1 MEKGTEKK
9 PKRKLNVKNIKKLAK
24 EIMLIASLSSVIVYS
39 VKTFSK
45 QSIKFNTYKGER
57 DLADYDEFLKKYDI
71 DYRESYAEAHGDNIK
86 IYVKTPGE
94 HIVTLTNPN
103 TIEDIIKL
111 YGMKKEDL
119 IYMNGLKEN
128 QALEIGQKL
137 KIYWYKEYDFT
148 LEELDNSSKWI
159 YHNIAPGETLS
170 KIAELYNTTEE
181 EIMQNNEEIINK
193 NEIQAGSTIKIKKQ
207 KKKEKQKTLEK

>member
-1 MEKGTEKK
+1 MEKGTEEKSKK
-9 PKRKLNVKNIKKLAK
+9 KLNKKNIKKLVK
-24 EIMLIASLSSVIVYS
+24 ELMLIASLSSVIVYS

-45 QSIKFNTYKGER
+45 QSIMFNTYKGKR
-57 DLADYDEFLKKYDI
+57 DLSDYDEFLRNHDI
-71 DYRESYAEAHGDNIK
+71 DYREAYAEAHGDNIK
-86 IYVKTPGE
+86 IYVKIQGE
-94 HIVTLTNPN
+94 HIVALTKPN
-103 TIEDIIKL
+103 TIEDIAKL

-119 IYMNGLKEN
+119 MYMNGLKEN

-148 LEELDNSSKWI
+148 LDELDNSSKWI

-170 KIAELYNTTEE
+170 SIAEQYNTTEE
-181 EIMQNNEEIINK
+181 EIMKDNEEIINK
-193 NEIQAGSTIKIKKQ
+193 NEIQAGSTLKIKKQ